1 MSPGLL
7 FLAYGVI
14 VIVAMYVFVYIPNKK
29 KHRKMQEMHNSIA
42 AGDMVITIGGV
53 VGRVVKKEKKEGDYL
68 TLVIDEEK
76 EVTMRIVLYA
86 VNQKIDK

>member
-14 VIVAMYVFVYIPNKK
+14 VIAAMYIFVYIPNK
-29 KHRKMQEMHNSIA
+29 RKQRKVQELHNSIA
-42 AGDMVITIGGV
+42 EGDQVITIGGV
-53 VGRVVKKEKKEGDYL
+53 LGRVIKKEENYL

-76 EVTMRIVLYA
+76 AVTMKIVLYA
-86 VNQKIDK
+86 VHQKIEE

>member
-14 VIVAMYVFVYIPNKK
+14 VVVAMYIFVYIPNK
-29 KHRKMQEMHNSIA
+29 RKQRKVQELHNSIA

-53 VGRVVKKEKKEGDYL
+53 IGRVVQKEGNYL

-76 EVTMRIVLYA
+76 DVSMRIVLYA
-86 VNQKIDK
+86 VNQKIAE

>member
-1 MSPGLL
+1 
-7 FLAYGVI
+7 
-14 VIVAMYVFVYIPNKK
+14 
-29 KHRKMQEMHNSIA
+29 MHDSSA

-53 VGRVVKKEKKEGDYL
+53 VGRVVKKEGDYL

>member
-14 VIVAMYVFVYIPNKK
+14 VIMAMYVFVYIPNKK
-29 KHRKMQEMHNSIA
+29 KHRKMHDSIA

-53 VGRVVKKEKKEGDYL
+53 VGRVVKKEGDYL

>member
-14 VIVAMYVFVYIPNKK
+14 VIVAMYDFVYIPNKK

-53 VGRVVKKEKKEGDYL
+53 VGRVVKKEGDYL